1 MMNASEL
8 RQANYQ
14 PDPNKYNR
22 KFEGKMLIQSF
33 NICIKNGEK
42 RDIFL
47 DKFINNNTVIS
58 SKGDENFISE
68 FSLFQNEKQKENAIK
83 LDKDEKICYKAKYI
97 INLGKPK
104 KSKKEKKLLKKK
116 KNVIIDSEGWHLFFD
131 NLVADKNNIIQV
143 FKENNY
149 LPLISEYI
157 VADNKKDTHVF
168 LLFRSSYTYNEKIHP
183 DIFNYKEI
191 MPQIS
196 ECKYWT
202 ENQALMNLCKDP
214 NNYITNIDR
223 KRMETTRENLL
234 FLDYDIVTLAKMGK
248 ISLH

>member
-1 MMNASEL
+1 MMNVSDL
-8 RQANYQ
+8 IQANYQ
-14 PDPNKYNR
+14 SDPNKYNR

-42 RDIFL
+42 RDKFL
-47 DKFINNNTVIS
+47 DKFINNKTVK
-58 SKGDENFISE
+58 SKGDENCISE

-116 KNVIIDSEGWHLFFD
+116 ENVIIDSEGWHLFFD
-131 NLVADKNNIIQV
+131 NLVADKNNIIQEL
-143 FKENNY
+143 KENNY
-149 LPLISEYI
+149 LHLISECI

-183 DIFNYKEI
+183 DVFNYKEI
-191 MPQIS
+191 MPQIT

-202 ENQALMNLCKDP
+202 ENQSLTNLCKDP
-214 NNYITNIDR
+214 KNYITNIDK
-223 KRMETTRENLL
+223 KRMETTRQNLL
-234 FLDYDIVTLAKMGK
+234 FLDYDIVTLKKKKK